1 MSAGKPAGPEKS
13 NALVEI
19 FSRGKVA
26 IGVIHSRPL
35 PGSPGY
41 EGEPMEEVYAYAVEE
56 GLSYRQAGFDGLIV
70 ENHGDIPFLK
80 PDLLGHETAAAMAVM
95 AERVRQKTG
104 LPVGIN
110 VLGNGAL
117 MALSIAKAAGARFVR
132 VNQWVNAYVANE
144 GIIEGPA
151 AVATRHRAM
160 LRGKAIRIFADV
172 HVKHGSHAITAD
184 RSLEEQVKDAEW
196 FDADVLIV
204 TGQRTGDPP
213 DTQELQAIK
222 RASSLPVVVG
232 SGVDERNVA
241 SILSVADGCIVA
253 SSLKEGGV
261 WWNRVDPAKARAF
274 VAALRASD
282 AAG

>member
-1 MSAGKPAGPEKS
+1 MSAGKPVGPAKP
-13 NALVEI
+13 NALREI
-19 FSRGKVA
+19 FTREKVA

-41 EGEPMEEVYAYAVEE
+41 EGEPMDDLYAYAVEE
-56 GLSYRQAGFDGLIV
+56 GRRYAEAGFDGLIV

-80 PDLLGHETAAAMAVM
+80 PELLGHETAAAMAVM
-95 AERVRQKTG
+95 ADRVRRIVG

-117 MALSIAKAAGARFVR
+117 MALSVAKAAGARFVR

-144 GIIEGPA
+144 GIVEGPA
-151 AVATRHRAM
+151 AEATRHRAL
-160 LRGKAIRIFADV
+160 LRGKSIRVFADV

-184 RSLEEQVKDAEW
+184 RGLEEQVRDAEW

-213 DTQELQAIK
+213 DPRELEAIR
-222 RASSLPVVVG
+222 RASSLPVLVG
-232 SGVDERNVA
+232 SGVDEGNVK
-241 SILSVADGCIVA
+241 SIMAAADGCIIA
-253 SSLKEGGV
+253 SSVKEGGV
-261 WWNRVDPAKARAF
+261 WWNSVEPRRAAAF
-274 VAALRASD
+274 IAALRD
-282 AAG
+282 AER